1 MALYRFW
8 PVDCVDLC
16 NVGFCEVRYSY
27 VGKKEAFVCL
37 YIFITMYI
45 RGWYYCSVHARVY
58 ELVFTIT
65 CKITT
70 GGVIIK
76 SSHESKMLQFSVDY
90 IVLRNCIRLILCNK
104 SWTF

>member
-45 RGWYYCSVHARVY
+45 RG
-58 ELVFTIT
+58 
-65 CKITT
+65 
-70 GGVIIK
+70 
-76 SSHESKMLQFSVDY
+76 
-90 IVLRNCIRLILCNK
+90 
-104 SWTF
+104 